1 MCDIVSRKNIL
12 GQVGVVSAGFALR
25 QIIRLGTNIILASII
40 SPAIF
45 GIMMILNTLRTGAEQ
60 ITDVGLGQNIVYDRL
75 GGRKLFYNTAW
86 TMQIIR
92 GVLLYGIFLLL
103 SPLFADTFGEGE
115 LEDLF
120 PIFATIFIITGL
132 VPPARFLL
140 QKQQRLLELTIIE
153 LIVAVLGAIAIIGM
167 ALYSPT
173 AEAIV
178 WALLL
183 GNLFAVFGYLFGMD
197 WRALRLQLS
206 RRTALRILSFGK
218 WVFVATLLYFAA
230 NSFDRLYL
238 GAEVP
243 LTLLGIYSIARS
255 LSEAGYT
262 LALRISQFVVF
273 PKVAEAHNRGE
284 GLASLVK
291 PRGRG
296 LIVTA
301 LFLGVGIAISD
312 QVIYLLYDER
322 YEAAAVMLP
331 FLLVG
336 VWYSILSIIF
346 ESIVYGTG
354 RPALNAWGNAAKL
367 VWLVVG
373 LPLAL
378 TQEGFIWALAV
389 IAAADVPRYLILSA
403 ALLKERL
410 GFFRQDLLA
419 TAVLL
424 GSAALLRW
432 ALVATGLVKTFWP
445 DLQTGLM

>member
-1 MCDIVSRKNIL
+1 MSKPNFL
-12 GQVGVVSAGFALR
+12 SQVGIVSAGFALR
-25 QIIRLGTNIILASII
+25 QVIRLGTNVILATII
-40 SPAIF
+40 SPAVF
-45 GIMMILNTLRTGAEQ
+45 GIMLILNTLRTGAEQ
-60 ITDVGLGQNIVYDRL
+60 ITDVGLGQNIIYDRL

-86 TMQIIR
+86 TIQIIR
-92 GVLLYGIFLLL
+92 GFLLFGIFLLL
-103 SPLFADTFGEGE
+103 APLFTDTFGEGE
-115 LEDLF
+115 LEDLL
-120 PIFATIFIITGL
+120 PIFATIFIITGF

-140 QKQQRLLELTIIE
+140 QKQQRLVLLTVIE
-153 LIVAVLGAIAIIGM
+153 LIVAVLGAVAIIGF

-173 AEAIV
+173 PEAIV

-183 GNLFAVFGYLFGMD
+183 GNLFAVFGYLFGMR
-197 WRALRLQLS
+197 WRDLRIQLS
-206 RRTALRILSFGK
+206 RRTAVRILSFGK

-238 GAEVP
+238 GAEIP

-262 LALRISQFVVF
+262 LALRISQFIVF

-284 GLASLVK
+284 SLHSIVV

-296 LIVTA
+296 LLLTA

-312 QVIYLLYDER
+312 EVIYILYDER
-322 YEAAAVMLP
+322 YEAAAFMLP

-336 VWYSILSIIF
+336 VWYSILSIVF

-367 VWLVVG
+367 LWLVVA
-373 LPLAL
+373 LPLSLA
-378 TQEGFIWALAV
+378 QEGFLWALVV

-403 ALLKERL
+403 AHMKERL

-419 TAVLL
+419 TA
-424 GSAALLRW
+424 ALIGCAVMVRW
-432 ALVATGLVKTFWP
+432 ALVGIGIADSFWP
-445 DLQTGLM
+445 KMQSGLM